1 MSNSF
6 YVTTPLYY
14 VNDRPHIGSAY
25 TTLIADMIA
34 MYHRMKGDDVFF
46 LTGTDEHG
54 QKVQQAAEKN
64 GISPQEHCDIY
75 ATRFRELWSYFNLSF
90 DDFIRTTEE
99 RHENVVTRVLQD
111 LFDRN
116 EIYKD
121 TYEGWYSVADELFI
135 TDKDYEE
142 GTYRDVR
149 RISETNY
156 YFKMSK
162 YQDKLIAY
170 IKDNPD
176 FIRPENRKNEIMGFL
191 KQPLKDLCISRPKE
205 RLSWGIELPFD
216 KDYVTYVWFDALL
229 NYVTAPG
236 YLQDDE
242 RFQKIWPAVHL
253 IGKDILTTHCVY
265 WPTML
270 MAAGIPLPKT
280 IFAHG
285 WWTAEGQ
292 KMSKSLGNFI
302 DLETIQMH
310 CDNVGKDVYRY
321 YMAKEGPLFSD
332 SDFSKERFYQTYN
345 TDLANN
351 FGNLVNR
358 IFKLIKK
365 NFNGIIPDY
374 NKKINTYIEF
384 GDEKYTVTDFFE
396 KFLNKGSIELIEKVY
411 NELDH
416 LNINAIADH
425 IISYVSRINNY
436 LELTEPWKLAKTDL
450 DATATVLYT
459 ALASLRFS
467 ASLLYPLLPEK
478 MTEFFSMLNNGDTP
492 GTLLKWNEL
501 KSGVE
506 LGEMKA
512 LFPRFDMTLL
522 ENM

>member
-6 YVTTPLYY
+6 YITTPLYY

-25 TTLIADMIA
+25 TTLIADIIA
-34 MYHRMKGDDVFF
+34 MYHRMKDDDVFF

-75 ATRFRELWSYFNLSF
+75 AERFRELWSYFNLSN
-90 DDFIRTTEE
+90 DDFIRTTED
-99 RHENVVTRVLQD
+99 RHVKVVQHVLQD
-111 LFDRN
+111 LFDKG

-121 TYEGWYSVADELFI
+121 KHEGWYSVADELFI
-135 TDKDYEE
+135 TEKDYEE
-142 GTYRDVR
+142 GKYRDVR

-156 YFKMSK
+156 YFKMSAYQERLIK
-162 YQDKLIAY
+162 YIQ
-170 IKDNPD
+170 DNPK
-176 FIRPENRKNEIMGFL
+176 FIQPENRKNEILGFL

-242 RFQKIWPAVHL
+242 RFNKIWPAVHL

-270 MAAGIPLPKT
+270 MAADLPLPKT
-280 IFAHG
+280 VFAHG
-285 WWTAEGQ
+285 WWTSEGQ

-310 CDNVGKDVYRY
+310 CDNVGKDAYRY
-321 YMAKEGPLFSD
+321 FMAKEGPLFSD
-332 SDFSKERFYQTYN
+332 SDFSKERFYQSYN
-345 TDLANN
+345 TDLAND

-365 NFNGIIPDY
+365 YYGGKIPAHG
-374 NKKINTYIEF
+374 EL
-384 GDEKYTVTDFFE
+384 GEDEKDMLKRADLCLENVMKDIDDI
-396 KFLNKGSIELIEKVY
+396 NV
-411 NELDH
+411 
-416 LNINAIADH
+416 NAIALDV
-425 IISYVSRINNY
+425 IAYVTSINRY
-436 LELTEPWKLAKTDL
+436 LEKTEPWKLAKTDL
-450 DATATVLYT
+450 EATKTVLYT

-478 MTEFFSMLNNGDTP
+478 MTEFFTMLNNGDTP
-492 GTLLKWNEL
+492 GTLMKWEDL
-501 KSGVE
+501 KSGTE

-512 LFPRFDMTLL
+512 LFPRFDLTLL
-522 ENM
+522 ETM

>member
-1 MSNSF
+1 MSSSF
-6 YVTTPLYY
+6 YITTPLYY

-25 TTLIADMIA
+25 TTLIAEMIA
-34 MYHRMKGDDVFF
+34 MYHRMKDDDVFF

-64 GISPQEHCDIY
+64 GVSPEEHCDTY
-75 ATRFRELWSYFNLSF
+75 ATRFQELWSYFNLSN
-90 DDFIRTTEE
+90 DDFIRTTED
-99 RHENVVTRVLQD
+99 RHVKVVTHVLQD
-111 LFDRN
+111 LFDKG

-121 TYEGWYSVADELFI
+121 KHEGWYSVADELFI
-135 TDKDYEE
+135 TEKDYEE
-142 GTYRDVR
+142 GKYRDVR

-156 YFKMSK
+156 YFKMGA
-162 YQDKLIAY
+162 YQDRLIKY
-170 IKDNPD
+170 INDNPD
-176 FIRPENRKNEIMGFL
+176 FIRPENRKNEILGFL

-242 RFQKIWPAVHL
+242 RFQKTWPAVHL

-285 WWTAEGQ
+285 WWTSEGQ

-310 CDNVGKDVYRY
+310 CDNVGKDAYRY

-345 TDLANN
+345 TDLAND

-365 NFNGIIPDY
+365 YYDGKVPTAGELGD
-374 NKKINTYIEF
+374 
-384 GDEKYTVTDFFE
+384 DEKAMMTSAETCLSAVMKDLDDF
-396 KFLNKGSIELIEKVY
+396 NV
-411 NELDH
+411 
-416 LNINAIADH
+416 NAIASDV
-425 IISYVSRINNY
+425 ISYVTSINRY
-436 LELTEPWKLAKTDL
+436 LEKTEPWKLAKTDIE
-450 DATATVLYT
+450 ATKTVLYT

-492 GTLLKWNEL
+492 GSLINWEDL
-501 KSGVE
+501 KSGIE

-512 LFPRFDMTLL
+512 LFPRFDMKLL
-522 ENM
+522 ETM

>member
-1 MSNSF
+1 MSNNF

-25 TTLIADMIA
+25 TTLIADIIA

-54 QKVQQAAEKN
+54 QKVQQAAENN
-64 GISPQEHCDIY
+64 GTTPQEHCDIY
-75 ATRFRELWSYFNLSF
+75 AERFQELWSYFNLSY

-99 RHENVVTRVLQD
+99 RHEKVVKHVLQD
-111 LFDRN
+111 LFDRG

-135 TDKDYEE
+135 TEKDYEE

-162 YQDKLIAY
+162 YQDRLIQH
-170 IKDNPD
+170 INDHPD
-176 FIRPENRKNEIMGFL
+176 FIKPENRKNEILGFL

-236 YLQDDE
+236 YLQDDNKFN
-242 RFQKIWPAVHL
+242 RTWPAVHL

-280 IFAHG
+280 VFAHG
-285 WWTAEGQ
+285 WWTSEGQ

-321 YMAKEGPLFSD
+321 FMAKEGPLFND

-345 TDLANN
+345 TDLAND

-365 NFNGIIPDY
+365 YYDGKVPTPA
-374 NKKINTYIEF
+374 KF
-384 GDEKYTVTDFFE
+384 GDDEKNMSITADECLSSVIKDLDE
-396 KFLNKGSIELIEKVY
+396 LNV
-411 NELDH
+411 
-416 LNINAIADH
+416 NAIAVNVV
-425 IISYVSRINNY
+425 SYVTSINKY
-436 LELTEPWKLAKTDL
+436 LEKTEPWKLAKTDL
-450 DATATVLYT
+450 EATASILYS
-459 ALASLRFS
+459 ALASLRFA

-492 GTLLKWNEL
+492 GSMMKWEDLKA
-501 KSGVE
+501 GTE

-512 LFPRFDMTLL
+512 LFPRFDMKRL
-522 ENM
+522 ESM

>member
-25 TTLIADMIA
+25 TTLIADMLA

-64 GISPQEHCDIY
+64 GMSPRDHCDMY

-90 DDFIRTTEE
+90 DDFIRTTED
-99 RHENVVTRVLQD
+99 RHVKVVKHVLQKLYD
-111 LFDRN
+111 KG

-121 TYEGWYSVADELFI
+121 TYQGWYSVADELFI
-135 TDKDYEE
+135 SQKDYEA
-142 GTYRDVR
+142 GTYRDIR
-149 RISETNY
+149 KISETNY

-162 YQDKLIAY
+162 YQDQLIRY
-170 IKDNPD
+170 IKDHPD
-176 FIRPENRKNEIMGFL
+176 FIKPENRKNEILGFL
-191 KQPLKDLCISRPKE
+191 KDDLKDLCISRPKE

-229 NYVTAPG
+229 NYITASG
-236 YLQDDE
+236 YLSDDE
-242 RFQKIWPAVHL
+242 RFKKTWPAVHL

-270 MAAGIPLPKT
+270 MASEIELPKT

-310 CDNVGKDVYRY
+310 CDNVGKDAYRY
-321 YMAKEGPLFSD
+321 FMAKEGPLFSD

-345 TDLANN
+345 SDLAND

-365 NFNGIIPDY
+365 YYDSKVPASGELGEDEKIMAENAEKCQSKVLDLLEDINVNGIAS
-374 NKKINTYIEF
+374 E
-384 GDEKYTVTDFFE
+384 
-396 KFLNKGSIELIEKVY
+396 
-411 NELDH
+411 
-416 LNINAIADH
+416 
-425 IISYVSRINNY
+425 IISYVTSINRY
-436 LELTEPWKLAKTDL
+436 LEKTEPWKLAKTDL
-450 DATATVLYT
+450 EAAGKVLYT

-478 MTEFFSMLNNGDTP
+478 MTEFFSMLNNGDTAGNMMTWDELKP
-492 GTLLKWNEL
+492 GT
-501 KSGVE
+501 E

-512 LFPRFDMTLL
+512 LFPRFDMKQL
-522 ENM
+522 ESM

>member
-1 MSNSF
+1 MNNSF

-25 TTLIADMIA
+25 TTLIADMVA

-64 GISPQEHCDIY
+64 GITPQEHCDIY

-99 RHENVVTRVLQD
+99 RHENVVIHILQK
-111 LFDRN
+111 LFDEG

-121 TYEGWYSVADELFI
+121 TYEGLYSVADEMFI
-135 TDKDYEE
+135 TEKDYES
-142 GTYRDVR
+142 GKYRDVR
-149 RISETNY
+149 KISETNY
-156 YFKMSK
+156 YFRMGK
-162 YQDKLIAY
+162 YQEQLIQY
-170 IKDNPD
+170 INEHPN
-176 FIRPENRKNEIMGFL
+176 FIMPENRKNEILGFL

-236 YLQDDE
+236 YLQDEE
-242 RFQKIWPAVHL
+242 RFNKTWPAVHL

-321 YMAKEGPLFSD
+321 FMAKEGPLFSD

-345 TDLANN
+345 TDLAND

-365 NFNGIIPDY
+365 YYDGKVPSAG
-374 NKKINTYIEF
+374 EL
-384 GDEKYTVTDFFE
+384 GEDEKAMAKNSEVCRARVLELLED
-396 KFLNKGSIELIEKVY
+396 LNV
-411 NELDH
+411 
-416 LNINAIADH
+416 NAIASEV
-425 IISYVSRINNY
+425 IGYVTSINKY
-436 LELTEPWKLAKTDL
+436 LEKTEPWKMAKTDL
-450 DATATVLYT
+450 NATATVLYT

-478 MTEFFSMLNNGDTP
+478 MTEFFAMLNNGDIA
-492 GTLLKWNEL
+492 GAMMDWDGL
-501 KSGVE
+501 KSGIE

-512 LFPRFDMTLL
+512 LFPRFDMKKL
-522 ENM
+522 ESM

>member
-6 YVTTPLYY
+6 YITTPLYY

-25 TTLIADMIA
+25 TTLIADIIA
-34 MYHRMKGDDVFF
+34 MYHRMKDEDVFF

-64 GISPQEHCDIY
+64 GISPKEHCDIY
-75 ATRFRELWSYFNLSF
+75 ATRFQELWSYFNLSY

-99 RHENVVTRVLQD
+99 RHEKVVKHVLQD
-111 LFDRN
+111 LFDRG

-135 TDKDYEE
+135 TEKDYEE
-142 GTYRDVR
+142 GKYRDVR

-156 YFKMSK
+156 YFKMGA
-162 YQDKLIAY
+162 YQERLINY
-170 IKDNPD
+170 INDNPT
-176 FIRPENRKNEIMGFL
+176 FIQPENRKNEILGFL

-242 RFQKIWPAVHL
+242 RFKQTWPAVHL

-270 MAAGIPLPKT
+270 MATDLPLPKT
-280 IFAHG
+280 VFAHG
-285 WWTAEGQ
+285 WWTSEGQ

-310 CDNVGKDVYRY
+310 CDNVGKDAYRY
-321 YMAKEGPLFSD
+321 FMAKEGPLFSD

-358 IFKLIKK
+358 LFKLIKK
-365 NFNGIIPDY
+365 NFDGKIPDVDIVNVYSSAKDGSVEKGENPLKKNSEKLEKSVY
-374 NKKINTYIEF
+374 NHLEEFKINE
-384 GDEKYTVTDFFE
+384 
-396 KFLNKGSIELIEKVY
+396 
-411 NELDH
+411 
-416 LNINAIADH
+416 IAKE
-425 IISYVSRINNY
+425 IIDYVSAINIY
-436 LELTEPWKLAKTDL
+436 LEITEPWKTIKTNV
-450 DATATVLYT
+450 AYTEIVLCT
-459 ALASLRFS
+459 ALASLRFA

-492 GTLLKWNEL
+492 GTLMKWDEL
-501 KSGVE
+501 KSGIE

-512 LFPRFDMTLL
+512 LFPRFDMKLL
-522 ENM
+522 ETM

>member
-25 TTLIADMIA
+25 TTLIADMVA
-34 MYHRMKGDDVFF
+34 MYHRMKGDDVYF

-64 GISPQEHCDIY
+64 GISPQEHCNLY

-90 DDFIRTTEE
+90 DDFIRTTEP
-99 RHENVVTRVLQD
+99 RHESVVTQVLQKLYD
-111 LFDRN
+111 DG

-135 TDKDYEE
+135 TEKDYQE
-142 GTYRDVR
+142 GKYRDVR
-149 RISETNY
+149 KISETNY

-162 YQDKLIAY
+162 YQDDLIKY
-170 IKDNPD
+170 INEHPN
-176 FIRPENRKNEIMGFL
+176 FIKPENRKNEILGFL

-242 RFQKIWPAVHL
+242 KFNKTWPAVHL

-280 IFAHG
+280 VFAHG

-321 YMAKEGPLFSD
+321 FMAKEGPLFSD

-345 TDLANN
+345 TDLAND

-365 NFNGIIPDY
+365 YYDGNIPVPGDLG
-374 NKKINTYIEF
+374 E
-384 GDEKYTVTDFFE
+384 DEKAMANNSTVCR
-396 KFLNKGSIELIEKVY
+396 EKVM
-411 NELDH
+411 ELLED
-416 LNINAIADH
+416 LNINAIASEV
-425 IISYVSRINNY
+425 IGYVTSINKY
-436 LELTEPWKLAKTDL
+436 LEKTEPWKLAKTDL
-450 DATATVLYT
+450 ESTATVLYT

-478 MTEFFSMLNNGDTP
+478 MTEFFSMLNMGDTP
-492 GTLLKWNEL
+492 GTLMVWEEL
-501 KSGVE
+501 KSGTE

-512 LFPRFDMTLL
+512 LFPRFDMKKI
-522 ENM
+522 ESM

>member
-6 YVTTPLYY
+6 YITTPLYY

-25 TTLIADMIA
+25 TTLIADIIA
-34 MYHRMKGDDVFF
+34 MYHRMKDDDVFF

-75 ATRFRELWSYFNLSF
+75 AERFRELWSYFNLSN
-90 DDFIRTTEE
+90 DDFIRTTED
-99 RHENVVTRVLQD
+99 RHVKVVQHVLQD
-111 LFDRN
+111 LFDKG

-121 TYEGWYSVADELFI
+121 KHEGWYSVADELFI
-135 TDKDYEE
+135 TEKDYEE
-142 GTYRDVR
+142 GKYRDVR

-156 YFKMSK
+156 YFKMSAYQARLIK
-162 YQDKLIAY
+162 YIQ
-170 IKDNPD
+170 DNPK
-176 FIRPENRKNEIMGFL
+176 FIQPENRKNEILGFL

-242 RFQKIWPAVHL
+242 RFNKIWPAVHL

-270 MAAGIPLPKT
+270 MAADLPLPKT
-280 IFAHG
+280 VFAHG
-285 WWTAEGQ
+285 WWTSEGQ

-310 CDNVGKDVYRY
+310 CDNVGKDAYRY
-321 YMAKEGPLFSD
+321 FMAKEGPLFSD
-332 SDFSKERFYQTYN
+332 SDFSKERFYQSYN
-345 TDLANN
+345 TDLAND

-365 NFNGIIPDY
+365 YYGGKIPAHG
-374 NKKINTYIEF
+374 EL
-384 GDEKYTVTDFFE
+384 GEDEKDMLKRADLCLENVMKDIDDI
-396 KFLNKGSIELIEKVY
+396 NV
-411 NELDH
+411 
-416 LNINAIADH
+416 NAIALDV
-425 IISYVSRINNY
+425 IAYVTSINRY
-436 LELTEPWKLAKTDL
+436 LEKTEPWKLAKTDL
-450 DATATVLYT
+450 EATKTVLYT

-478 MTEFFSMLNNGDTP
+478 MTEFFTMLNNGDTP
-492 GTLLKWNEL
+492 GTLMKWEDL
-501 KSGVE
+501 KSGTE

-512 LFPRFDMTLL
+512 LFPRFDLTLL
-522 ENM
+522 ETM

>member
-6 YVTTPLYY
+6 YITTPLYY

-25 TTLIADMIA
+25 TTLIAEMIA
-34 MYHRMKGDDVFF
+34 MYHRMKDDDVFF

-64 GISPQEHCDIY
+64 GISPKEHCDIY
-75 ATRFRELWSYFNLSF
+75 ATRFQELWSYFNLSN
-90 DDFIRTTEE
+90 DDFIRTTED
-99 RHENVVTRVLQD
+99 RHVKVVKHVLQD
-111 LFDRN
+111 LFDKG

-121 TYEGWYSVADELFI
+121 KHEGWYSVADEMFI
-135 TDKDYEE
+135 TEKDYEE
-142 GTYRDVR
+142 GKYRDVR
-149 RISETNY
+149 RICETNY

-162 YQDKLIAY
+162 YQNKLIEH
-170 IKDNPD
+170 INDHPD
-176 FIRPENRKNEIMGFL
+176 FIKPENRKNEVLGFL

-229 NYVTAPG
+229 NYITASG
-236 YLQDDE
+236 YLQDNE
-242 RFQKIWPAVHL
+242 RFQKTWPAVHL

-285 WWTAEGQ
+285 WWTSEGQ

-310 CDNVGKDVYRY
+310 CDNVGKDSYRY

-345 TDLANN
+345 SDLAND

-365 NFNGIIPDY
+365 YYDGKVPTAGELGEDEKAMMTSAETCLNVVMKNLDNFN
-374 NKKINTYIEF
+374 
-384 GDEKYTVTDFFE
+384 V
-396 KFLNKGSIELIEKVY
+396 
-411 NELDH
+411 
-416 LNINAIADH
+416 NAIACNV
-425 IISYVSRINNY
+425 ISYVTSINRY
-436 LELTEPWKLAKTDL
+436 LEKTEPWKLAKTDL
-450 DATATVLYT
+450 EATKTVLYT

-478 MTEFFSMLNNGDTP
+478 MTEFFSMLNNSDTP
-492 GTLLKWNEL
+492 GALMKWEDL
-501 KSGVE
+501 KSGIE

-512 LFPRFDMTLL
+512 LFPRFDLKLL
-522 ENM
+522 ETM

>member
-1 MSNSF
+1 
-6 YVTTPLYY
+6 V
-14 VNDRPHIGSAY
+14 
-25 TTLIADMIA
+25 
-34 MYHRMKGDDVFF
+34 
-46 LTGTDEHG
+46 
-54 QKVQQAAEKN
+54 KVVK
-64 GISPQEHCDIY
+64 H
-75 ATRFRELWSYFNLSF
+75 
-90 DDFIRTTEE
+90 
-99 RHENVVTRVLQD
+99 VLQD
-111 LFDRN
+111 LFDKG

-121 TYEGWYSVADELFI
+121 KHEGWYSVADELFI
-135 TDKDYEE
+135 TEKDYEE
-142 GTYRDVR
+142 GKYRDVS

-156 YFKMSK
+156 YFKMGA
-162 YQDKLIAY
+162 YQDRLIKY
-170 IKDNPD
+170 INDNPD
-176 FIRPENRKNEIMGFL
+176 FIRPENRKNEILGFL

-242 RFQKIWPAVHL
+242 RFQKTWPAVHL

-285 WWTAEGQ
+285 WWTSEGQ
-292 KMSKSLGNFI
+292 KMSKSIGNFI

-310 CDNVGKDVYRY
+310 CDNVGKDAYRY

-345 TDLANN
+345 SDLAND

-365 NFNGIIPDY
+365 YYDGKVPTARELGD
-374 NKKINTYIEF
+374 
-384 GDEKYTVTDFFE
+384 DEKAMMTSAETCLSAVMKDLDDF
-396 KFLNKGSIELIEKVY
+396 NV
-411 NELDH
+411 
-416 LNINAIADH
+416 NAIASDV
-425 IISYVSRINNY
+425 ISYVTSINRY
-436 LELTEPWKLAKTDL
+436 LEKTEPWKLAKTDIE
-450 DATATVLYT
+450 ATKTVLYS

-478 MTEFFSMLNNGDTP
+478 MTEFFSVLKNGDTP
-492 GTLLKWNEL
+492 GSLMNWEDL
-501 KSGVE
+501 KSGIE

-512 LFPRFDMTLL
+512 LFPRFDMKLL
-522 ENM
+522 ETM

>member
-1 MSNSF
+1 MPNSF

-25 TTLIADMIA
+25 TTLIADIIA
-34 MYHRMKGDDVFF
+34 MYHRMKNDDVFF

-75 ATRFRELWSYFNLSF
+75 AKRFQELWSYFNLSN
-90 DDFIRTTEE
+90 DDFIRTTED
-99 RHENVVTRVLQD
+99 RHVKVVQHVLQD
-111 LFDRN
+111 LFDKD

-135 TDKDYEE
+135 TEKDYEE
-142 GTYRDVR
+142 GKYRDVR

-156 YFKMSK
+156 YFKMSN
-162 YQDKLIAY
+162 YQERLIQY
-170 IKDNPD
+170 INDHPD
-176 FIRPENRKNEIMGFL
+176 FIKPKNRKNEILGFL
-191 KQPLKDLCISRPKE
+191 KQPLKDLCISRPKD

-236 YLQDDE
+236 YLQDE
-242 RFQKIWPAVHL
+242 KRFNQIWPAVHL

-280 IFAHG
+280 VFAHG
-285 WWTAEGQ
+285 WWTSEGQ

-321 YMAKEGPLFSD
+321 FMAKEGPLFND

-345 TDLANN
+345 TDLAND

-365 NFNGIIPDY
+365 YYNGRIPSPGELG
-374 NKKINTYIEF
+374 N
-384 GDEKYTVTDFFE
+384 DEKDMT
-396 KFLNKGSIELIEKVY
+396 LNADKCLETILKD
-411 NELDH
+411 LDG
-416 LNINAIADH
+416 LNINSIASDV
-425 IISYVSRINNY
+425 ISYVTSINRY
-436 LELTEPWKLAKTDL
+436 LEKTEPWKLAKTDL

-478 MTEFFSMLNNGDTP
+478 MTEFFIMLNNGDMP
-492 GTLLKWNEL
+492 GMLMKWEDL
-501 KSGVE
+501 KSGTE

-512 LFPRFDMTLL
+512 LFPRFDMKRL
-522 ENM
+522 ETM

>member
-1 MSNSF
+1 MPNSF

-25 TTLIADMIA
+25 TTLIADIIA
-34 MYHRMKGDDVFF
+34 MYHRMKEDNVFF

-54 QKVQQAAEKN
+54 QKVQQAADKN

-75 ATRFRELWSYFNLSF
+75 AERFQELWSYFNLSN
-90 DDFIRTTEE
+90 DDFIRTTED
-99 RHENVVTRVLQD
+99 RHVRVVQQVLQH
-111 LFDRN
+111 LFDKG

-135 TDKDYEE
+135 TEKDYKE
-142 GTYRDVR
+142 GNYRDVR

-156 YFKMSK
+156 YFKMSN
-162 YQDKLIAY
+162 YQDRLIQH
-170 IKDNPD
+170 INDNPD
-176 FIRPENRKNEIMGFL
+176 FIKPENRKNEILGFL
-191 KQPLKDLCISRPKE
+191 KQPLKDLCISRPKD

-242 RFQKIWPAVHL
+242 RFNTIWPAVHL

-285 WWTAEGQ
+285 WWTSEGQ
-292 KMSKSLGNFI
+292 KMSKSLGNFV

-310 CDNVGKDVYRY
+310 CDNVGKDMYRY
-321 YMAKEGPLFSD
+321 FMAKEGPLFND

-345 TDLANN
+345 TDLAND

-365 NFNGIIPDY
+365 YFNGRIPSP
-374 NKKINTYIEF
+374 
-384 GDEKYTVTDFFE
+384 GDFSEDESSMATNAETCQATVLKDLE
-396 KFLNKGSIELIEKVY
+396 E
-411 NELDH
+411 
-416 LNINAIADH
+416 LNINSIASDV
-425 IISYVSRINNY
+425 ISYVTSINRY
-436 LELTEPWKLAKTDL
+436 LEKTEPWKLAKENL

-467 ASLLYPLLPEK
+467 AALLYPLLPEK
-478 MTEFFSMLNNGDTP
+478 MTEFFTMLNNDDTP
-492 GTLLKWNEL
+492 GTMMKWEDLKAG
-501 KSGVE
+501 SE

-512 LFPRFDMTLL
+512 LFPRFDMKRL
-522 ENM
+522 ETM

>member
-1 MSNSF
+1 MSKSF

-25 TTLIADMIA
+25 TTLIADMVA

-64 GISPQEHCDIY
+64 GISPQEHCDMY

-90 DDFIRTTEE
+90 DDFIRTTEP
-99 RHENVVTRVLQD
+99 RHENVVTHVLQK
-111 LFDRN
+111 LFDEG

-135 TDKDYEE
+135 TEKDYEE
-142 GTYRDVR
+142 GKYRDVR
-149 RISETNY
+149 KISETNY

-162 YQDKLIAY
+162 YQDRLIAY
-170 IKDNPD
+170 INEHPD
-176 FIRPENRKNEIMGFL
+176 FIKPENRKNEILGFL

-236 YLQDDE
+236 YLKDDE
-242 RFQKIWPAVHL
+242 HFNKTWPAVHL

-270 MAAGIPLPKT
+270 MAAGIPLPQT

-302 DLETIQMH
+302 DLETIQSH

-321 YMAKEGPLFSD
+321 FMAKEGPLFSD

-345 TDLANN
+345 TDLAND

-365 NFNGIIPDY
+365 YYDGKIPVPGEMGD
-374 NKKINTYIEF
+374 
-384 GDEKYTVTDFFE
+384 DEKAMENTSKACEAKVM
-396 KFLNKGSIELIEKVY
+396 EL
-411 NELDH
+411 LDD
-416 LNINAIADH
+416 LNINAIASEV
-425 IISYVSRINNY
+425 IGYVTSINKY
-436 LELTEPWKLAKTDL
+436 LEKTEPWKLAKTDL
-450 DATATVLYT
+450 ESTKTVLYT

-478 MTEFFSMLNNGDTP
+478 MTEFFSMLNNGDTA
-492 GTLLKWNEL
+492 GTMMAWDGL
-501 KSGVE
+501 KSGME

-512 LFPRFDMTLL
+512 LFPRFDMKKL
-522 ENM
+522 ESM

>member
-1 MSNSF
+1 MSKSF

-34 MYHRMKGDDVFF
+34 MYHRMMNDDVFF

-75 ATRFRELWSYFNLSF
+75 AERFQELWSYFNLSY
-90 DDFIRTTEE
+90 DDFIRTTED
-99 RHENVVTRVLQD
+99 RHEKVVQHVLQD
-111 LFDRN
+111 LYDRG

-135 TDKDYEE
+135 TEKDYEE
-142 GTYRDVR
+142 GKYRDVQ

-162 YQDKLIAY
+162 YQDSLIAY
-170 IKDNPD
+170 INEYPD
-176 FIRPENRKNEIMGFL
+176 FIKPENRKNEILGFL

-242 RFQKIWPAVHL
+242 RFKKIWPAVHL

-280 IFAHG
+280 VFAHG
-285 WWTAEGQ
+285 WWTSEGQ

-310 CDNVGKDVYRY
+310 CDNVGKDAYRY
-321 YMAKEGPLFSD
+321 FMAKEGPWFND
-332 SDFSKERFYQTYN
+332 SDFSKERFYKTYN
-345 TDLANN
+345 TDLAND

-365 NFNGIIPDY
+365 YYDGKVP
-374 NKKINTYIEF
+374 EP
-384 GDEKYTVTDFFE
+384 GLMGEDEKAMAARADECLKAVSKD
-396 KFLNKGSIELIEKVY
+396 
-411 NELDH
+411 LDE
-416 LNINAIADH
+416 LNINAIAVDVVA
-425 IISYVSRINNY
+425 YVTSINRY
-436 LELTEPWKLAKTDL
+436 LEKTEPWKLAKEDL

-492 GTLLKWNEL
+492 GTIMRWEDL
-501 KSGVE
+501 KSGTE

-522 ENM
+522 ETM

>member
-1 MSNSF
+1 MSKSF

-34 MYHRMKGDDVFF
+34 MYHRMKDENVFF

-75 ATRFRELWSYFNLSF
+75 AERFQELWSYFNLSN

-99 RHENVVTRVLQD
+99 RHIKVVQHVLQD
-111 LFDRN
+111 LFDKG

-135 TDKDYEE
+135 TEKDYEE
-142 GTYRDVR
+142 GKYRDVR

-162 YQDKLIAY
+162 YQDRLIDY
-170 IKDNPD
+170 INEHPD
-176 FIRPENRKNEIMGFL
+176 FIKPQNRKNEILGFL

-216 KDYVTYVWFDALL
+216 TDYVTYVWFDALL

-236 YLQDDE
+236 YLKDDE
-242 RFQKIWPAVHL
+242 RFNATWPAVHL

-280 IFAHG
+280 VFAHG
-285 WWTAEGQ
+285 WWTSEGQ

-321 YMAKEGPLFSD
+321 FMAKEGPLFND

-345 TDLANN
+345 TDLAND

-365 NFNGIIPDY
+365 YYDGKIPSAG
-374 NKKINTYIEF
+374 EF
-384 GDEKYTVTDFFE
+384 GEDEKAMQNNAEVC
-396 KFLNKGSIELIEKVY
+396 LNAVLKDLDELNV
-411 NELDH
+411 
-416 LNINAIADH
+416 NAIAVDV
-425 IISYVSRINNY
+425 IGYVTSINRY
-436 LELTEPWKLAKTDL
+436 LEKTEPWKLAKTDL
-450 DATATVLYT
+450 KMTATVLYT

-478 MTEFFSMLNNGDTP
+478 MTEFFTMLNNGDTP
-492 GTLLKWNEL
+492 GTQMKWDDL
-501 KSGVE
+501 KSGTE

-512 LFPRFDMTLL
+512 LFPRFDMKRL
-522 ENM
+522 ESM